1 MFSDKGEIMK
11 IFIYAD
17 GWNIGIILNVVRIKL
32 TRTGFHAYSENNY
45 IGYFGPDS
53 PYAKFILRGV

>member
-1 MFSDKGEIMK
+1 MK

-17 GWNIGIILNVVRIKL
+17 GWNIGIIVNVARVRL